1 VTVAVVAGL
10 VAGFGIWLAWTGL
23 RPLPEPLG
31 AALSRIERRPHE
43 SRADSRAKVDERDE
57 RIGRFLLRNV
67 PMLDRA
73 IESTAVDLRI
83 VGRTPEEQAARVGS
97 YMALALVLGP
107 WVGFVGWVVGLDL
120 PVIVPGVIALG
131 GAVGGLFMPFVS
143 LRREANERRQVFSRS
158 LSSWCDVVVMNLAA
172 GRGVE
177 QAMETAA
184 AAGTCWA
191 FAELRGALRG
201 GYVRGEPPWVALER
215 LGVEL
220 GVSDLGELAS
230 TIAMAGEE
238 GAAVRTSVSAKA
250 RTIRE
255 RMIAET
261 EMTAAAVTE
270 RMSLPSILLVLGFLV
285 FLGYPALNA
294 MFQIG
299 R

>member
-1 VTVAVVAGL
+1 VTVAVIAGL
-10 VAGFGIWLAWTGL
+10 LAGFGLWLAWSGL

-31 AALSRIERRPHE
+31 AALARIERRPHE
-43 SRADSRAKVDERDE
+43 TRVVEGVDERDA

-67 PMLDRA
+67 PVLDRA
-73 IESTAVDLRI
+73 VEGTTSDLRI
-83 VGRTPEEQAARVGS
+83 VGRSPEEQAVRVGA

-107 WVGFVGWVVGLDL
+107 WVGFVGWMAGLHL
-120 PVIVPGVIALG
+120 PPLIPGTIALG
-131 GAVGGLFMPFVS
+131 GAAVGLFVPFVS
-143 LRREANERRQVFSRS
+143 LRREAKERRQLFAQA

-184 AAGTCWA
+184 ASGSSWA

-215 LGVEL
+215 LGLEL
-220 GVSDLGELAS
+220 GISDLGELAS

-238 GAAVRTSVSAKA
+238 GAAVRTSVAAKA

-255 RMIAET
+255 RMISDT
-261 EMTAAAVTE
+261 EVTAAAVTE
-270 RMSLPSILLVLGFLV
+270 RMSLPSILLVVGFLV

-299 R
+299 K

>member
-1 VTVAVVAGL
+1 MTVALLAGL
-10 VAGFGIWLAWTGL
+10 LAGSGVWLAWTGL

-31 AALSRIERRPHE
+31 TALARIERRPHE
-43 SRADSRAKVDERDE
+43 SRVDSGIDERDE

-67 PMLDRA
+67 PILEQAVGR
-73 IESTAVDLRI
+73 TAVDLRI
-83 VGRTPEEQAARVGS
+83 VGRSPEEQAVRVGS

-107 WVGFVGWVVGLDL
+107 WLGFVAWLVGADI
-120 PVIVPGVIALG
+120 PAFVPGSLALG
-131 GAVGGLFMPFVS
+131 GAVAGVAMPFVS
-143 LRREANERRQVFSRS
+143 LRREARERRQGFSRS

-184 AAGTCWA
+184 SSGTSWA

-215 LGVEL
+215 LGTEL

-238 GAAVRTSVSAKA
+238 GAAVRTSVAAKA

-255 RMIAET
+255 RMIADT
-261 EMTAAAVTE
+261 EVAAAAVTE

>member
-1 VTVAVVAGL
+1 MTVAVIAGL
-10 VAGFGIWLAWTGL
+10 VAGFGIWLAWSGL

-31 AALSRIERRPHE
+31 TALGRIERRPHE
-43 SRADSRAKVDERDE
+43 TRVAAGVDERDE
-57 RIGRFLLRNV
+57 RIGRFLLRTV
-67 PMLDRA
+67 PILDRA
-73 IESTAVDLRI
+73 VQGTSVDLRI
-83 VGRTPEEQAARVGS
+83 VGRSPEEQAVRVGS
-97 YMALALVLGP
+97 YAALALVLGP
-107 WVGFVGWVVGLDL
+107 WVAFVAFLVGANL
-120 PVIVPGVIALG
+120 PPFIPGAIALG
-131 GAVGGLFMPFVS
+131 GAVCGLFLPFIS
-143 LRREANERRQVFSRS
+143 LRREARERRQVFSRS

-184 AAGTCWA
+184 SSGSSWA

-215 LGVEL
+215 LGLEL
-220 GVSDLGELAS
+220 GISDLGELAS

-238 GAAVRTSVSAKA
+238 GAAVRTTVAAKA

-261 EMTAAAVTE
+261 EVTAAAVTE

-285 FLGYPALNA
+285 FLGYPALHA

>member
-1 VTVAVVAGL
+1 MTVAVITGL
-10 VAGFGIWLAWTGL
+10 LAGFGVWLAWSGL
-23 RPLPEPLG
+23 RPAPEPLG
-31 AALSRIERRPHE
+31 AALARIERRSAE
-43 SRADSRAKVDERDE
+43 VQVAEGVDERDA
-57 RIGRFLLRNV
+57 RLGRLLLRGI

-73 IESTAVDLRI
+73 VQSTQIDLRVI
-83 VGRTPEEQAARVGS
+83 GRTAEEQAARSGA
-97 YMALALVLGP
+97 YALLALVLGP
-107 WVGFVGWVVGLDL
+107 WIAFVSWIVGFHL
-120 PVIVPGVIALG
+120 PVAISGAVALG
-131 GAVGGLFMPFVS
+131 GACAGLFVPFAL
-143 LRREANERRQVFSRS
+143 LRREAAERRKAFAHT

-184 AAGTCWA
+184 GSGRGWA

-201 GYVRGEPPWVALER
+201 GYVRGEPPWVAIER

-220 GVSDLGELAS
+220 GVPDLVELAS

-238 GAAVRTSVSAKA
+238 GAAVRTSVAAKA

-255 RMIAET
+255 RMIADT
-261 EMTAAAVTE
+261 EATAAAVTE

-299 R
+299 K

>member
-1 VTVAVVAGL
+1 VTVAIVAGL
-10 VAGFGIWLAWTGL
+10 VAGFGVWLAWTGL

-31 AALSRIERRPHE
+31 TALARIERRPHE
-43 SRADSRAKVDERDE
+43 ARVDSKVDERDE
-57 RIGRFLLRNV
+57 RIGSFLLRSI
-67 PMLDRA
+67 PMLERA
-73 IESTAVDLRI
+73 VQRTATDLRI

-97 YMALALVLGP
+97 YAALALVLGP
-107 WVGFVGWVVGLDL
+107 WVAFVAWVVGAPL
-120 PVIVPGVIALG
+120 PLFLPGSVALG
-131 GAVGGLFMPFVS
+131 GAVVGLFLPFVS
-143 LRREANERRQVFSRS
+143 LRREAKERRQIFARS

-184 AAGTCWA
+184 SSGGSWA

-201 GYVRGEPPWVALER
+201 GYVRGEAPWVALEH
-215 LGVEL
+215 LGADL

-238 GAAVRTSVSAKA
+238 GAAVRTSVAAKA

-261 EMTAAAVTE
+261 EVEAAAVTE

-285 FLGYPALNA
+285 FLGYPALQA

-299 R
+299 S